1 MEFAVDIVAQRRYLE
16 EDEKFK
22 KLILEE
28 VSGDVDL
35 PKGFNHFV
43 ASIVAPGVSG
53 WSSSP
58 GGAFTHWKSAA
69 FARRTPEAVID
80 SNFPKQTFHLSP
92 MQDEWILAVLS
103 PFS

>member
-58 GGAFTHWKSAA
+58 GGAFTHWKTPPLHG
-69 FARRTPEAVID
+69 ARQKRSLTQI
-80 SNFPKQTFHLSP
+80 SQSRHFT
-92 MQDEWILAVLS
+92 
-103 PFS
+103 